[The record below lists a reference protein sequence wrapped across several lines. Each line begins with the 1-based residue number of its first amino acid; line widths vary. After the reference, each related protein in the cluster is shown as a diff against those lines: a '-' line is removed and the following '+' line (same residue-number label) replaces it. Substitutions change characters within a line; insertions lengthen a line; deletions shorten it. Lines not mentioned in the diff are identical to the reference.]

1 MLKRLL
7 VLLALLC
14 LPVAAW
20 GQSYRIGEVQI
31 AGTVRVE
38 PSAIRAVIGVKPGET
53 ANLDDIDKD
62 IQAIYRLGRF
72 SDVSADITEQNG
84 SEILTYHV
92 VERPLLRQ
100 VKFSGN
106 KKLKE
111 DKLRPL
117 LTVKVPDIY
126 NPQQVEK
133 SVAAIRK
140 HYVEQGYHAVVIK
153 PELTTAADNE
163 ATLIFHIEEGKKVL
177 IDAIR
182 FHGNTVF
189 SDRQLRKVMQ
199 TKERWFLSW
208 LTDRGTYREDL
219 LDNDLEAIA
228 DKYFNNGYV
237 QVKVRKPQIT
247 LVDNNKYMDILIDIE
262 EGKQFRV
269 GKVSVQGDLI
279 KPADEILGLT
289 KLKSGDIF
297 SRELLRK
304 DVTAINDLYA
314 DKGYAYVNVAPLT
327 NLDPENRTIDL
338 KYDIEEGIQVHID
351 RIRVA
356 GNTKTRDKVVR
367 REMKLVEGDLYSAS
381 ALKESRRK
389 INNLGFFEEVN
400 LATAKGPN
408 EGLMDI
414 DVTVKEKPTGSFSL
428 GFGYSSVDKFI
439 GQGSIS
445 QANFLGLGL
454 KLNLSGSLGGTST
467 TYQLGLLDP
476 YFLDHKLS
484 LGGDLYKTDREWTDF
499 SKKTTGG
506 DVKLG
511 FPLSDYSRA
520 FFTYRY
526 EQKDIYDVDI
536 TAAQTIKDQEGKST
550 LSSIFASWTRD
561 TTDYRLD
568 PSRGGVSEASVE
580 FAGLGGTERF
590 VRYILEHRHFW
601 PWRWSTVFS
610 AHGQIGYL
618 SRVGDRDIPID
629 ERFYLGGINT
639 LRGFKT
645 REVGPRVRRVVN
657 SVDPATG
664 ETIATADDFEYIGG
678 DKDAFFNLEYIFPLV
693 KDLGMKGLV
702 FFDTG
707 NAWGDGED
715 YFSDMRSSVGAG
727 IRWNS
732 PLGPLR
738 LEWGKNLDP
747 REGEAPSQF
756 DFSIGNFF

>member
-7 VLLALLC
+7 LLLVLLS
-14 LPVAAW
+14 LPVTAW
-20 GQSYRIGEVQI
+20 AQSYRIGEVQI
-31 AGTVRVE
+31 TGTVRVE
-38 PSAIRAVIGVKPGET
+38 PSAIRAVLTVKPGQSAT
-53 ANLDDIDKD
+53 LDDIDQD
-62 IQAIYRLGRF
+62 IRAIFRLGRF
-72 SDVSADITEQNG
+72 SDVSADITEQGG
-84 SEILTYHV
+84 SEILTYRV
-92 VERPLLRQ
+92 VERPLLRA

-106 KKLKE
+106 KELKE
-111 DKLRPL
+111 EKLRPL
-117 LTVKVPDIY
+117 LTLKVPDIY

-140 HYVEQGYHAVVIK
+140 AYIEQGYHAVVIK
-153 PELTTAADNE
+153 PELATGANNE
-163 ATLIFHIEEGKKVL
+163 ATLTFAIKEGKKVL

-189 SDRQLRKVMQ
+189 SDRQLRKTMQ

-219 LDNDLEAIA
+219 LNNDLEAIA
-228 DKYFNNGYV
+228 DKYFNDGYV

-247 LVDNNKYMDILIDIE
+247 LVEDNKYMDILIDIE
-262 EGKQFRV
+262 EGEQFRV
-269 GKVSVQGDLI
+269 GEVSVQGDLL
-279 KPADEILGLT
+279 KPADAILALT
-289 KLKSGDIF
+289 KLKPGDVF

-314 DKGYAYVNVAPLT
+314 DQGYAYVNVAPLT
-327 NLDPENRTIDL
+327 SLHPEKHTIDF
-338 KYDIEEGIQVHID
+338 KYDIEKGIQVHID

-367 REMKLVEGDLYSAS
+367 REMKLAEGDLYSAT

-400 LATAKGPN
+400 LATAKGAD

-414 DVTVKEKPTGSFSL
+414 DVNVKEKPTGSFSL

-439 GQGSIS
+439 GQASVS

-467 TYQLGLLDP
+467 TYQVGLLDP
-476 YFLDHKLS
+476 YFLDHNLS
-484 LGGDLYKTDREWTDF
+484 LGGDLYKTDRQWTDF

-511 FPLSDYSRA
+511 FPLTDYSRA

-536 TAAQTIKDQEGKST
+536 NAAQTIKDQEGKSS
-550 LSSIFASWTRD
+550 LSSIYAALTRD

-590 VRYILEHRHFW
+590 VRYVLEHRHFW
-601 PWRWSTVFS
+601 PWRWGTVFS
-610 AHGQIGYL
+610 AHGQVGYL

-639 LRGFKT
+639 LRGFKS
-645 REVGPRVRRVVN
+645 REVGPRVRRVVT

-664 ETIATADDFEYIGG
+664 ETVGTAEDFEYIGG

-702 FFDTG
+702 FFDSG
-707 NAWGDGED
+707 NAWGSGED

-727 IRWNS
+727 IRWFS

-747 REGEAPSQF
+747 REGESPSQF
-756 DFSIGNFF
+756 EFSIGNFF